1 MSMSYYRSSAA
12 VEVISSAHHAS
23 LLVALHVTK
32 RQNGAKASNRVS
44 IRAGKRSTPGSSYEA
59 LSIAGSVM
67 TFLHWFGGTDTSAES
82 ENV

>member
-1 MSMSYYRSSAA
+1 MVQYEQICGAQR
-12 VEVISSAHHAS
+12 AS

-44 IRAGKRSTPGSSYEA
+44 VRAGKRRTTTSYEA
-59 LSIAGSVM
+59 LRIAGSVR
-67 TFLHWFGGTDTSAES
+67 TFSHWLGGIDVSAEP

>member
-1 MSMSYYRSSAA
+1 MQMSYYRSSAA
-12 VEVISSAHHAS
+12 VEVIGSTNHAS

-44 IRAGKRSTPGSSYEA
+44 VRAGKRRTPGSTYEA
-59 LSIAGSVM
+59 LSIACSVR
-67 TFLHWFGGTDTSAES
+67 TFSHWLGGIDASAEP

>member
-1 MSMSYYRSSAA
+1 MQMSYSSNSA
-12 VEVISSAHHAS
+12 VVGVTGSAYHAS

-44 IRAGKRSTPGSSYEA
+44 VRAGKRRTPASSFEA
-59 LSIAGSVM
+59 LSIAGSVR
-67 TFLHWFGGTDTSAES
+67 TFSHWLGGIDASAEP